1 MEIYV
6 YAYEHVYIHKSGNDK
21 MHDILIT
28 KDAFPL
34 KNSFSD
40 IIIFEKHLHEGFI
53 DILYFATGW
62 NWVLKNF

>member
-40 IIIFEKHLHEGFI
+40 III
-53 DILYFATGW
+53 
-62 NWVLKNF
+62 